1 MIFRPSVIEEFL
13 ATLPEDL
20 QILALQ
26 AIKEERE
33 RFGRGDFTEE
43 EKKIFKI
50 ASDLGRA
57 AKKKIEKNFVLNR
70 EKSIAE

>member
-20 QILALQ
+20 QILALH
-26 AIKEERE
+26 AIKGEHE

-43 EKKIFKI
+43 EKEIFKM
-50 ASDLGRA
+50 ASGLGRA
-57 AKKKIEKNFVLNR
+57 AKKIIEKNFVLNR
-70 EKSIAE
+70 EKSIAK